1 MTSTR
6 VGGKVGETVRL
17 AAEDRDAEVRLK
29 SRLLT
34 TFLLLILV
42 VIGAVDLVALA
53 SRGTTNVP
61 WFAYLFVTGGLAFN
75 RAGRYDAAAV
85 LTLSMFPFVTFATVL
100 TGSDP
105 RIGFS
110 HLVTGVIASSLLLTR
125 SRAVVF
131 DVACLVL
138 LALTPVLMPERV
150 PSLRTILSA
159 LVLLALG
166 SGLSIL
172 LLVHRDEVERDREAA
187 LRASEE
193 RQMLALDA
201 ARMGTWEWNTRD
213 GVVRWSERVEAMC
226 GVPRG
231 GLGETADGYFG
242 CVHAD
247 DRENVQKVF
256 REAVAGTRDEF
267 EVLHRILWRDG
278 SERWIQVQGRATEGP
293 SHRRRVNGTVL
304 DVTDRKIAEAE
315 RDGLIAELEEKNA
328 ELERFTF
335 TVSHDLKS
343 PLITVRGFLAS
354 IQNDVKEGRTDRLDG
369 DINRIFNA
377 TSRMQKLL
385 DELLNLSRIGRIVN
399 PPERVDFADLAK
411 EAATLV
417 RGRLDASHA
426 ELEIREPMPEVY
438 GDRSRLVQVLQN
450 LLDNAA
456 KFLGEQE
463 RPRIIV
469 GSRPPRTD
477 GLPVFFVQDNGIGI
491 DPRFLERVTGLFE
504 KMDERGEGTGV
515 GLAIVKRIVE
525 FHGGRLWMES
535 PGLTKG
541 TTACF
546 TLKTPPANA

>member
-6 VGGKVGETVRL
+6 VGGKVGETARL
-17 AAEDRDAEVRLK
+17 ASEDRSAEVRLK

-34 TFLLLILV
+34 TFLILILV
-42 VIGAVDLVALA
+42 VIGAVDAVALA
-53 SRGTTNVP
+53 TRGTTNVP
-61 WFAYLFVTGGLAFN
+61 WFAYLFVIGGLALN
-75 RAGRYDAAAV
+75 RAGSYHAAAL

-100 TGSDP
+100 SGSDP

-110 HLVTGVIASSLLLTR
+110 HLVTGVIASSLLL
-125 SRAVVF
+125 SRARAIAF
-131 DVACLVL
+131 DVTCLVL
-138 LALTPVLMPERV
+138 LALTPILMPERV

-172 LLVHRDEVERDREAA
+172 LLVHRDEVERDRQAA

-193 RQMLALDA
+193 RQVLALDA
-201 ARMGTWEWNTRD
+201 AHMGTWEWNTRD

-226 GVPRG
+226 GVARG
-231 GLGETADGYFG
+231 GLGETADGYFQ

-247 DRENVQKVF
+247 DREQVEKMF
-256 REAVAGTRDEF
+256 RDAVAGKRDEF

-278 SERWIQVQGRATEGP
+278 SERWIQVQGRATDGP
-293 SHRRRVNGTVL
+293 SHKRRVNGTVL

-315 RDGLIAELEEKNA
+315 RDVLIQELEEKNA

-343 PLITVRGFLAS
+343 PLITVRGFLSS

-369 DINRIFNA
+369 DIARIFNA

-399 PPERVDFADLAK
+399 PPERVDFADLAR
-411 EAATLV
+411 EVATLV

-426 ELEIREPMPEVY
+426 ELTIHEPLPEVY

-456 KFLGEQE
+456 KFLGDQE
-463 RPRIIV
+463 RPQIVV

-477 GLPVFFVQDNGIGI
+477 GLPVLFVQDNGIGI
-491 DPRFLERVTGLFE
+491 EPRFLERMTGLFE

-525 FHGGRLWMES
+525 FHGGRLWLES
-535 PGLTKG
+535 AGLGKG

-546 TLKTPPANA
+546 TLKTPPADA